1 MVQGA
6 VEGDLAGPSLTVSAT
21 GAVSGKVEAGELT
34 TAGRIAGEFDV
45 DAATIAGTVEHNTV
59 VRAASLD
66 LKLEVTRGKVQ
77 LSFGG
82 SAPAGGSSAMGRDSR
97 ASDGTS
103 TKRSSMVA
111 APTLCSMAPRS
122 AWVRGK

>member
-1 MVQGA
+1 MNDPKKTAGSTHEKRTLVEEGTHFKGSLTSTCPIVVQGA
-6 VEGDLAGPSLTVSAT
+6 VEGDLTGPSLTVSAT

-45 DAATIAGTVEHNTV
+45 DAATIAGSVEHNTV

-82 SAPAGGSSAMGRDSR
+82 SAPGGGSR
-97 ASDGTS
+97 
-103 TKRSSMVA
+103 RS
-111 APTLCSMAPRS
+111 
-122 AWVRGK
+122 

>member
-1 MVQGA
+1 MNDPKKTARVAHEKRTLVEEGTQFKGSLTSTCPIVVQGA
-6 VEGDLAGPSLTVSAT
+6 VDGDLAGPSLTVSAT

-45 DAATIAGTVEHNTV
+45 DAATIAGTVAHDTV

-77 LSFGG
+77 LSFRAVPPGGG
-82 SAPAGGSSAMGRDSR
+82 SR
-97 ASDGTS
+97 
-103 TKRSSMVA
+103 RS
-111 APTLCSMAPRS
+111 
-122 AWVRGK
+122 